1 MIYGNSIPT
10 VEKTSIEASRFGEFM
25 SDWGNRHNNDKKH
38 LRLGQAFHQFFGL
51 EKSTQ
56 FKNEYDKLYQLD
68 GDKAK
73 QKIQDLFDFN

>member
-10 VEKTSIEASRFGEFM
+10 VEKTTIEAHAFYIFIQRWEAR
-25 SDWGNRHNNDKKH
+25 DLNDYKY
-38 LRLGQAFHQFFGL
+38 LRLGQAFHQFFNL
-51 EKSTQ
+51 HKSTH

-73 QKIQDLFDFN
+73 QKIQELFDFN